1 MVEKSGSVHAGTGA
15 ELLSIFLDL
24 ESLHETAGR
33 DDAVDRVVPD
43 CGWIVPTAAAFEV
56 YGVAPDA
63 LLGCLH
69 ISKLYIMNF
78 SIWCSLGRCLVREGE

>member
-1 MVEKSGSVHAGTGA
+1 MRPQAEMTQSIALSLIAAG
-15 ELLSIFLDL
+15 LF
-24 ESLHETAGR
+24 
-33 DDAVDRVVPD
+33 
-43 CGWIVPTAAAFEV
+43 PTAAAFEV

-69 ISKLYIMNF
+69 TSKLYIMNF